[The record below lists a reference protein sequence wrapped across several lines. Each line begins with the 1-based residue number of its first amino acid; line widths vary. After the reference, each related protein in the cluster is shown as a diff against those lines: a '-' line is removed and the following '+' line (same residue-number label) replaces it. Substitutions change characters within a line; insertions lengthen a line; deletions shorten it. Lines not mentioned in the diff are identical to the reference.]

1 LRDSAGITPAS
12 LGSTPSRATRDSR
25 TLPQAA
31 FSEMFHRIDPDG
43 INPGVLLTTRG
54 LAGHAEKIFIT
65 VRNVFAA

>member
-1 LRDSAGITPAS
+1 
-12 LGSTPSRATRDSR
+12 
-25 TLPQAA
+25 
-31 FSEMFHRIDPDG
+31 MFHRIDPGG